1 MIPNRLPRLRRAA
14 RLLALAPLLLA
25 AGCQGRPRAETDE
38 SAPKLTAS
46 GHVAVVDLT
55 RGAPES
61 TAEGGLFPLPAPQ
74 TFVGLVRTL
83 QSLSSDRDATAVFVT
98 LGEARLGFAQSAE
111 IGRLLA
117 AVRDAGKSVVCHTHQ
132 IDNSSS
138 WLLQH
143 GCSEIW
149 LSPAG
154 DASTVGIAAQLSYL
168 KGTFDRL
175 GIEADMLAMGRYKSG
190 AEPLTREGPSEPS
203 AENLT
208 ATLRSIRDA
217 WLDAVGKARQGRGAT
232 DAERQELLDALEDGP
247 WTPTAARERKIADRV
262 VFPDEALGA
271 AKAAGRVDTEKVVF
285 GRGAE
290 NGKAVGLAEIIR
302 VLSGADRRSGGRPR
316 IAVVPAVGSITMT
329 SEGLLSEG
337 ITARATVRT
346 LARLRE
352 DPAVK
357 AVVVRMD
364 SPGGSPL
371 ASDLIWREIMRLRKE
386 KPVIA
391 SVGGMAASGG
401 YYIVAAANEIVAER
415 SSIVGS
421 IGVFGGKLVLE
432 QALSNVG
439 IQSVVF
445 PASPAPGAAARAAYL
460 SPLVPWDDA
469 TRDKVRAQME
479 SIYEL
484 FLARVAEGR
493 GMDVEKVRA
502 SAEGAIFTATTGK
515 ERGLVD
521 ELGGLARALE
531 RARELGKVD
540 ADAPVVV
547 EGPADNLL
555 EVLLLG
561 EGAEASEVEEALARF
576 RERQAARLAGI
587 PQWEQLRPFAAAIA
601 PLLTGEPVVA
611 ALPYAIDVR

>member
-1 MIPNRLPRLRRAA
+1 RRGAPRRADERGDLRGSRGGSASGGGPTPSANVQGARRLSDALERREPGGPGWRRRSGRAALRRRAPGSAGQRRGFGGARGGRAASRADPDIGGAVRASSRQQPVLRPGARRARGPGLGGGTARGGRGAVPSGGRAAGAHRDLRQAGAEPHRRGGRDERVVAVAVRGGHVLRVGARDALHQPNQPPRGRHEGRRVIPNRLPRLRRAA

-247 WTPTAARERKIADRV
+247 WTPTAARE
-262 VFPDEALGA
+262 
-271 AKAAGRVDTEKVVF
+271 
-285 GRGAE
+285 
-290 NGKAVGLAEIIR
+290 
-302 VLSGADRRSGGRPR
+302 
-316 IAVVPAVGSITMT
+316 
-329 SEGLLSEG
+329 
-337 ITARATVRT
+337 
-346 LARLRE
+346 
-352 DPAVK
+352 
-357 AVVVRMD
+357 
-364 SPGGSPL
+364 
-371 ASDLIWREIMRLRKE
+371 
-386 KPVIA
+386 
-391 SVGGMAASGG
+391 
-401 YYIVAAANEIVAER
+401 
-415 SSIVGS
+415 
-421 IGVFGGKLVLE
+421 
-432 QALSNVG
+432 
-439 IQSVVF
+439 
-445 PASPAPGAAARAAYL
+445 
-460 SPLVPWDDA
+460 
-469 TRDKVRAQME
+469 
-479 SIYEL
+479 
-484 FLARVAEGR
+484 
-493 GMDVEKVRA
+493 
-502 SAEGAIFTATTGK
+502 
-515 ERGLVD
+515 
-521 ELGGLARALE
+521 
-531 RARELGKVD
+531 
-540 ADAPVVV
+540 
-547 EGPADNLL
+547 
-555 EVLLLG
+555 
-561 EGAEASEVEEALARF
+561 
-576 RERQAARLAGI
+576 
-587 PQWEQLRPFAAAIA
+587 
-601 PLLTGEPVVA
+601 
-611 ALPYAIDVR
+611 